1 MELTTK
7 DWKEF
12 KIGDLF
18 DQIGSTAVKK
28 PFDKRNMPEDEFI
41 IPALS
46 SKIDN
51 NSFGFYVREEDHLL
65 INRLCLSVTLN
76 GDAGKVYV
84 QNKTFAIAQDA
95 YAIYLKDDFNILNNE
110 AIYLF
115 LATIMEKVLMP
126 KYGYTNKATWNKV
139 KKETLLLPFKN
150 DEPDWDFME
159 EFIKGIEEKYIEN
172 VDKYN
177 QENIDKALSVTGLTT
192 ADLNGNLEV
201 KPADRYEEFRVGDL
215 FEINSSKKIYH
226 ANQITIYDKQTEG
239 AYPYIVRSENNRGIR
254 GFIKESEDNL
264 NDHMTLSFAQDTF
277 VAYFQ
282 PFKYF
287 TGNKVKILE
296 PKYDINENMF
306 LYLETAINKAIQSFS
321 WGSGSTEDT
330 IRDIKITLP
339 AIDKDTP
346 NFDYMEK
353 AIYIYILKRSLSL
366 GKWITKK
373 KLEL

>member
-12 KIGDLF
+12 RIEDLF

-84 QNKTFAIAQDA
+84 QNKAFAIAQDA

-139 KKETLLLPFKN
+139 KKETLLLPSKN
-150 DEPDWDFME
+150 DEPDWDLME
-159 EFIKGIEEKYIEN
+159 EFIKEIEEKYILN

-192 ADLNGNLEV
+192 VDLNGNLEV

-215 FEINSSKKIYH
+215 FDVNTIRGVNNESLNNDYSKGKYRYITRTSLNNGISSITGKIGGLEIQKSNTFSLGLLGMNFFFQTEPWYAGQFVRNISPKFEINRPLSLYFGTLFNKRSKSY
-226 ANQITIYDKQTEG
+226 
-239 AYPYIVRSENNRGIR
+239 
-254 GFIKESEDNL
+254 
-264 NDHMTLSFAQDTF
+264 
-277 VAYFQ
+277 
-282 PFKYF
+282 
-287 TGNKVKILE
+287 
-296 PKYDINENMF
+296 
-306 LYLETAINKAIQSFS
+306 QSVL
-321 WGSGSTEDT
+321 
-330 IRDIKITLP
+330 IRDFDKIFKNEKIKLP
-339 AIDKDTP
+339 AIDEDTP
-346 NFDYMEK
+346 DFDYMEK
-353 AIYIYILKRSLSL
+353 AIYIY
-366 GKWITKK
+366 
-373 KLEL
+373 

>member
-12 KIGDLF
+12 RIGDLF
-18 DQIGSTAVKK
+18 EV
-28 PFDKRNMPEDEFI
+28 
-41 IPALS
+41 LS
-46 SKIDN
+46 SKKIYHAVNLDIKEIQEDGYYPYVVRSEQNRGIRGYIKKPNDDLNSQNTLSFAQDTFFAFYRDEPYFTGN
-51 NSFGFYVREEDHLL
+51 NVKVLKPLFRPSK
-65 INRLCLSVTLN
+65 NRL
-76 GDAGKVYV
+76 
-84 QNKTFAIAQDA
+84 
-95 YAIYLKDDFNILNNE
+95 
-110 AIYLF
+110 LF
-115 LATIMEKVLMP
+115 LESVI
-126 KYGYTNKATWNKV
+126 NKSVSTFSWGRGSS
-139 KKETLLLPFKN
+139 KESLKNIKLLLPSKN

-159 EFIKGIEEKYIEN
+159 EFIKEIEEKYILN

-287 TGNKVKILE
+287 TGNKVKILK
-296 PKYDINENMF
+296 PIYNINENMF

-330 IRDIKITLP
+330 IRDIKILLP
-339 AIDKDTP
+339 AIDENTP
-346 NFDYMEK
+346 DFDYMEK

-373 KLEL
+373 KSEL

>member
-84 QNKTFAIAQDA
+84 QNKAFAIAQDA

-139 KKETLLLPFKN
+139 KKETLLLPSKN

-215 FEINSSKKIYH
+215 FDVSTIRGVNNESLNNDYSKGKYRYITRTSLNNGISSITGKIGSLEIQKSNTFSLGLLGMNFFFQTEPWYAGQFVRNISPKFEINRPLSLYFGTLFNKRSKSY
-226 ANQITIYDKQTEG
+226 
-239 AYPYIVRSENNRGIR
+239 
-254 GFIKESEDNL
+254 
-264 NDHMTLSFAQDTF
+264 
-277 VAYFQ
+277 
-282 PFKYF
+282 
-287 TGNKVKILE
+287 
-296 PKYDINENMF
+296 
-306 LYLETAINKAIQSFS
+306 QSVL
-321 WGSGSTEDT
+321 
-330 IRDIKITLP
+330 IRDFDKIFKNEKIKLP
-339 AIDKDTP
+339 AIDENTP
-346 NFDYMEK
+346 DFDYMEK
-353 AIYIYILKRSLSL
+353 VIYIYILKRLLSL
-366 GKWITKK
+366 GRWITKK
-373 KLEL
+373 KSEL

>member
-7 DWKEF
+7 NWKEF
-12 KIGDLF
+12 RIEDLF
-18 DQIGSTAVKK
+18 DYERGKEAAPNQNQHGECPLISEAQDNNGFVRLVEPTKVIDGHCLTVSVNFASTVFYQEENFCASVNIIILRPKSEMTKKQLLFIGSILSKK
-28 PFDKRNMPEDEFI
+28 
-41 IPALS
+41 
-46 SKIDN
+46 
-51 NSFGFYVREEDHLL
+51 H
-65 INRLCLSVTLN
+65 
-76 GDAGKVYV
+76 KVYSYTDKV
-84 QNKTFAIAQDA
+84 S
-95 YAIYLKDDFNILNNE
+95 
-110 AIYLF
+110 
-115 LATIMEKVLMP
+115 KVLLM
-126 KYGYTNKATWNKV
+126 
-139 KKETLLLPFKN
+139 KETLLLPSKN

-159 EFIKGIEEKYIEN
+159 EFIKEIEEKYILN

-177 QENIDKALSVTGLTT
+177 QENVDKALSITGLTMV
-192 ADLNGNLEV
+192 DLDDDLKVE
-201 KPADRYEEFRVGDL
+201 PADRYEEFRVGDL

-287 TGNKVKILE
+287 TGNKVKILK

-339 AIDKDTP
+339 AIDEDTP
-346 NFDYMEK
+346 DFDYMEK
-353 AIYIYILKRSLSL
+353 AIYIYIYIKKVIKSWKMDNEKEIRVLKSVTN
-366 GKWITKK
+366 K
-373 KLEL
+373 